1 MKTYLVGGAVRDKLM
16 KKAISERDWV
26 VVGSSPQEMLAL
38 GFESVGKDFPVFL
51 HPTTRE
57 EYALARTERKTARG
71 YHGFAFDTSTHVTL
85 EEDLKRRDLTINAMA
100 ETEAGEI
107 IDPFGGQQDLQQKI
121 LRHVSEAF
129 VEDPVRVL
137 RVARF
142 AARFAESGFTVAPE
156 TISLM
161 QSMVKS
167 GECDFL
173 VPERIWKEM
182 SRVLQENAPVVFFQT
197 LRACGAI
204 KAIFP
209 EIENQPTID
218 EALIKIT
225 SITANPII
233 RFAAFLQGLSEA
245 SLMALCRR
253 LRVPNDYHH
262 LALLVLRYH
271 SVYEAVD
278 KKNAEEI
285 LQLLEHLD
293 AFRRPERLFDFM
305 TACFNATPQCQQR
318 LQSAFQAT
326 AKVDIQQV
334 IAGLSA
340 TEGNKIKAAIHAA
353 RCQVIEGLKEP

>member
-1 MKTYLVGGAVRDKLM
+1 MKIYLVGGAVRDKLM
-16 KKAISERDWV
+16 KKEVSERDWV
-26 VVGSSPQEMLAL
+26 VVGGSAQEMLAL

-71 YHGFAFDTSTHVTL
+71 YHGFTFDTSTQVTL
-85 EEDLKRRDLTINAMA
+85 EEDLKRRDLTINAIA
-100 ETEAGEI
+100 QTEEGEI
-107 IDPFGGQQDLQQKI
+107 IDPFGGRHDLECKI

-142 AARFAESGFTVAPE
+142 AARFAENGFTVAPE
-156 TISLM
+156 TLSLM
-161 QSMVKS
+161 QKIVKN

-182 SRVLQENAPVVFFQT
+182 SRVLQENAPVVFFQI
-197 LRACGAI
+197 LRECGALR
-204 KAIFP
+204 AIFP
-209 EIENQPTID
+209 ELENQPKID
-218 EALIKIT
+218 EFLVKIT
-225 SITANPII
+225 SMTANPII
-233 RFAAFLQGLSEA
+233 RFAAFLQGLEES
-245 SLMALCRR
+245 SLVALCRR
-253 LRVPNDYHH
+253 LKVPNDYYH

-271 SVYEAVD
+271 SAYEVVN

-305 TACFNATPQCQQR
+305 VACFNAAPECQQR

-334 IAGLSA
+334 IAGFNA
-340 TEGNKIKAAIHAA
+340 TQGHQIKAAIHAA
-353 RCQVIEGLKEP
+353 RREAIELLNH